1 MATPFFRGNY
11 GSALSRV
18 DTRPIIEAGR
28 ARGQMF
34 ANMGAQV
41 GGMIKEYGL
50 NKEKQKKQKAN
61 IKSTVNFLDSLTK
74 NDPEMEDQYASMKEQ
89 LLNEDISLTERS
101 ELASQG
107 LKQVSLS
114 SQLQSQRLNQDTAR
128 LANEFAEETR
138 NVRQDMLGQQRDF
151 GEIRNKLQSLNLD
164 KVEQLQPSEIKAT
177 LAKVKSI
184 IDTMPSLT
192 KATISQ
198 AEGVVREERAGQARE
213 DLLGGPEGVAAQQLT
228 AEKSALAGTD
238 ARTDYTKA
246 LTKRLEL
253 LSKPV
258 DTSIQGNVDIAKSID
273 DVTKDIQSI
282 LKSSSM
288 ERDEDGEPLTIEDL
302 IEDVSLSGEIT
313 FSEDANKI
321 TGRELIRLEGLLKKK
336 FQLQGEAKTFWIDG
350 NGNRVEGTVAEREEL
365 IRKQRLKNAEL
376 KRKQEEERIRKEKDF
391 ILKQDIG

>member
-1 MATPFFRGNY
+1 
-11 GSALSRV
+11 
-18 DTRPIIEAGR
+18 
-28 ARGQMF
+28 
-34 ANMGAQV
+34 
-41 GGMIKEYGL
+41 
-50 NKEKQKKQKAN
+50 
-61 IKSTVNFLDSLTK
+61 
-74 NDPEMEDQYASMKEQ
+74 
-89 LLNEDISLTERS
+89 
-101 ELASQG
+101 
-107 LKQVSLS
+107 
-114 SQLQSQRLNQDTAR
+114 
-128 LANEFAEETR
+128 
-138 NVRQDMLGQQRDF
+138 
-151 GEIRNKLQSLNLD
+151 
-164 KVEQLQPSEIKAT
+164 
-177 LAKVKSI
+177 
-184 IDTMPSLT
+184 MPSLT